1 MLEPMKPDIWLPAYT
16 QIPGFAEKLSRA
28 DKDGVQGWADPEGYR
43 RWLAEEK
50 TKFEAA
56 IAKEK

>member
-1 MLEPMKPDIWLPAYT
+1 
-16 QIPGFAEKLSRA
+16 LSRA
-28 DKDGVQGWADPEGYR
+28 DKDGVQGRVDPEGYR

>member
-1 MLEPMKPDIWLPAYT
+1 
-16 QIPGFAEKLSRA
+16 
-28 DKDGVQGWADPEGYR
+28 VQGWIDPEGYR
-43 RWLAEEK
+43 RWLADEK